1 MKVIILSDESHTMIL
16 EIGHNWKVFNIL
28 NIIIYIYVVW
38 IATCVKIHCC
48 SGEQWVTCASHF
60 ICSFLLCGILLCFDE
75 IKNITPKK
83 VQKDLSINND
93 KHELLL
99 KDERILASIFLFMYL
114 YIPTRTISCT
124 VDALTVSTTLS
135 FVQVWGL
142 RPWQHARARSVRAPC
157 STQTVHL

>member
-1 MKVIILSDESHTMIL
+1 M
-16 EIGHNWKVFNIL
+16 
-28 NIIIYIYVVW
+28 
-38 IATCVKIHCC
+38 
-48 SGEQWVTCASHF
+48 
-60 ICSFLLCGILLCFDE
+60 
-75 IKNITPKK
+75 KNITPKK

-93 KHELLL
+93 KQELLL

-142 RPWQHARARSVRAPC
+142 HP
-157 STQTVHL
+157 